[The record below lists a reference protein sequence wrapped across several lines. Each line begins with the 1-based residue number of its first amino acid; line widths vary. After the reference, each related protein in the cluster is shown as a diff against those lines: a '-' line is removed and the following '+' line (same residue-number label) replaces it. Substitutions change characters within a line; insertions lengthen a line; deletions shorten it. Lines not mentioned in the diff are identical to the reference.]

1 MPWKPGKINIEQM
14 FTNLCSCDILLG
26 IRNVRKL
33 KGGNMGTLMQREQ
46 NVIDYIVSE
55 VKRTG
60 FPPTVRDICAALEI
74 KSTSTVQ
81 KSMDILEEHGLIRKI
96 PGKRA
101 YVVCMDLGNEE
112 AKAADS
118 SRSDVVDIPVVG
130 RVAAG
135 TPILSE
141 QNIEG
146 SFPLPAQYA
155 GKGTNFM
162 LTVHGESMIE
172 AGIMDG
178 DYILVQEQK
187 TAENGDIVVAMI
199 NGEYESESTV
209 KTFYKENGHIRLQ
222 PQNSSMKPIIV
233 DDCQIVGLV
242 KGVFRY
248 FN

>member
-1 MPWKPGKINIEQM
+1 
-14 FTNLCSCDILLG
+14 
-26 IRNVRKL
+26 
-33 KGGNMGTLMQREQ
+33 MGTLKAREQ
-46 NVIDYIVSE
+46 QIFDFIVQHY
-55 VKRTG
+55 KKTG
-60 FPPTVRDICAALEI
+60 VTPTVRDICAAVNI

-81 KSMDILEEHGLIRKI
+81 KSMDTLEELGYIEKI
-96 PGKRA
+96 TGKRA
-101 YVVCMDLGNEE
+101 YRISPKFIDDAPSSASER
-112 AKAADS
+112 ADI
-118 SRSDVVDIPVVG
+118 VDIPVVG

-162 LTVHGESMIE
+162 LTVQGESMIE
-172 AGIMDG
+172 VGIMDG
-178 DYILVQEQK
+178 DYILVEEAK

-199 NGEYESESTV
+199 NGDYEAESTV

-222 PQNSSMKPIIV
+222 PQNKTMKPIIV

-248 FN
+248 LN